1 MPRLLLV
8 DDNPSIHRIAE
19 SLLAPTDVDLVC
31 VDSAAE
37 ALDRIGRGEH
47 FDVALVDTA
56 MPGMDGW
63 ALLARL
69 REMEATAHLP
79 IALMAGVLDPVD
91 PVRLAKAPIQGFLK
105 KPIELREL
113 GDRVRALLAM
123 PVAAAEPP
131 AFASAPHAF
140 ASAPPAFVAAPAAF
154 VPEPPA
160 FTLEPPSF
168 SAGPAASA
176 TELAGTAD
184 MTLPDLPSDFSFTEE
199 MDSLPP
205 LELASEPEPPGLE
218 EDLLI
223 LTAEDLWPEEGATE
237 AIPGSL
243 PQPAAVAE
251 VHLELEE
258 LDLESL
264 HGLTSEPLPSEPA
277 LAPRVVEAPPAPQE
291 HPTVEVAAPV
301 AEALAEES
309 LAFTNLESLDDLGA
323 GLELPP
329 LPESPTEAVA
339 PAIPPVVGGIA
350 VAGLAAAAIPLL
362 EKAQESHAT
371 AAEIAP
377 TMSVPAS
384 TSTQDLSEAEWAMPV
399 PEPRL
404 VPGVDSALAVPG
416 QAAAV
421 PGQAPLT
428 PGQVQAL
435 LADPAVMDALVKA
448 VVARMGDQVVREIAW
463 EVMPELAGRLQ
474 R

>member
-37 ALDRIGRGEH
+37 ALDRFGRGEH

-113 GDRVRALLAM
+113 GDRVRALLAT

-131 AFASAPHAF
+131 AFVP
-140 ASAPPAFVAAPAAF
+140 APPAFVAAPAAF

-176 TELAGTAD
+176 GLAGTAD

-199 MDSLPP
+199 MDALPP
-205 LELASEPEPPGLE
+205 LELASEPEPPALE

-223 LTAEDLWPEEGATE
+223 LTAEDLWPEEGAAE

-264 HGLTSEPLPSEPA
+264 HGLTSEPLPSEPV

-291 HPTVEVAAPV
+291 HPPVEVAAPV

-329 LPESPTEAVA
+329 LPESPMEAVA

-362 EKAQESHAT
+362 EKAQESHA
-371 AAEIAP
+371 APAEIAP
-377 TMSVPAS
+377 AMSVPAS

>member
-19 SLLAPTDVDLVC
+19 SLLAPTDVELVC

-37 ALDRIGRGEH
+37 ALDRFGRGEH

-123 PVAAAEPP
+123 PVVGAEPPAAEPP
-131 AFASAPHAF
+131 AFVP
-140 ASAPPAFVAAPAAF
+140 APAAF

-160 FTLEPPSF
+160 LTLESLGFAAEPPSF
-168 SAGPAASA
+168 ADRPAAA
-176 TELAGTAD
+176 APELAKTAE
-184 MTLPDLPSDFSFTEE
+184 MALPDLSPDFSFEG
-199 MDSLPP
+199 MDALSP
-205 LELASEPEPPGLE
+205 LALASEPARPAQEPAQD

-223 LTAEDLWPEEGATE
+223 LTAEDLWPEESAAE
-237 AIPGSL
+237 AIPV
-243 PQPAAVAE
+243 PAAEPVAVAE

-264 HGLTSEPLPSEPA
+264 HGLTSAPLPSEPA
-277 LAPRVVEAPPAPQE
+277 PAPRGLEAPPAP
-291 HPTVEVAAPV
+291 PVEAAAPV

-309 LAFTNLESLDDLGA
+309 LVFTNLESLDDLGA
-323 GLELPP
+323 GLELAP
-329 LPESPTEAVA
+329 LPGSPMGAVA
-339 PAIPPVVGGIA
+339 PAAPPIIGGVA
-350 VAGLAAAAIPLL
+350 FAGLAAAAAPLL
-362 EKAQESHAT
+362 EKAQETHEVPVAV
-371 AAEIAP
+371 AP
-377 TMSVPAS
+377 TTPVPAPR
-384 TSTQDLSEAEWAMPV
+384 QELAEAAWPMPV
-399 PEPRL
+399 PEPKP
-404 VPGVDSALAVPG
+404 VPLVDSAPAVPG
-416 QAAAV
+416 QVPAA
-421 PGQAPLT
+421 PGQAALT

-435 LADPAVMDALVKA
+435 LADPAVMDVLVKA